1 MGFQNMEDYLQL
13 LTVYIKSV
21 PDPQVALQML
31 TDSAQHWVLLQ
42 HELLSLGPVALWTQR
57 RTLLMVKLL
66 QLQTAWLNSHS
77 QACIPLPEGVLL
89 KHVLLLCPSANIAQV
104 L

>member
-1 MGFQNMEDYLQL
+1 MDDYLQL
-13 LTVYIKSV
+13 LTVYIESI
-21 PDPQVALQML
+21 PDPQVASQML

-42 HELLSLGPVALWTQR
+42 HGVLSLGPVGFWTQR

-77 QACIPLPEGVLL
+77 QACVPLTEGVPL
-89 KHVLLLCPSANIAQV
+89 KHVLSLCPSANIAQV